1 MTTLYIGSSCLGQML
16 FLASMHVAIVSL
28 LWCTQ
33 FMLHSNV
40 TRLWLNI
47 WMSVAWLLLCGL
59 YVYEHCFRKVV
70 PALRLPLLTKKNYK
84 ALTVSDDEP

>member
-1 MTTLYIGSSCLGQML
+1 ML

-28 LWCTQ
+28 LWCVQ
-33 FMLHSNV
+33 FMVHSYA

-59 YVYEHCFRKVV
+59 YVYVHCFRKLV
-70 PALRLPLLTKKNYK
+70 PTLRLPLLTKKNYK
-84 ALTVSDDEP
+84 VLSTLNDEP